1 MIPCGVATVLNEVG
15 AVPLPSKRKVTHE
28 MIYTTLAFLGPIGWP
43 EILVLLILGLLIF
56 GKRLPEVGKSL
67 GQGIVEFKKGLSGV
81 EDEIEK
87 ASRQAGKSE
96 KPSPPPQLE
105 EDKTDEELRTS
116 QTAEHS
122 STHGA

>member
-1 MIPCGVATVLNEVG
+1 MTSSI
-15 AVPLPSKRKVTHE
+15 
-28 MIYTTLAFLGPIGWP
+28 LAFLGPIGWP

-87 ASRQAGKSE
+87 ASREAQRKPKS
-96 KPSPPPQLE
+96 SPPPQLE
-105 EDKTDEELRTS
+105 EDTS
-116 QTAEHS
+116 QTLETRTTEHS
-122 STHGA
+122 TTHGA